1 MRSESVPAIEVSWAA
16 AREAERLRSIAL
28 SLLAEPGIEGD
39 AYEVNSASES
49 LERLEDAL
57 TTASSV
63 PELVPPAQAVQDAA
77 YGLTEVID
85 NLAVYRNALIEANAA
100 AADLQ
105 QGMDALS
112 VDDRASQ
119 ISLVVLSRAML
130 ASNEDA
136 LQRLWDEFTG
146 LHAAG
151 IDPTIVSL
159 ADGQGVFAA
168 RGQQLVLKEK
178 EAELSASF
186 SDSRAALETSVSA
199 LLSGAGDQS
208 TSSLGLAVSTFDQGR
223 LLLTLISVVS
233 VIAATLAAWLWV
245 GNGMVRRLSRMSER
259 MRSMAGGDLETP
271 VPEVGEDEIGELA
284 NALEV
289 FRERA
294 LEVQRLNLVE

>member
-1 MRSESVPAIEVSWAA
+1 MRH
-16 AREAERLRSIAL
+16 
-28 SLLAEPGIEGD
+28 
-39 AYEVNSASES
+39 
-49 LERLEDAL
+49 
-57 TTASSV
+57 
-63 PELVPPAQAVQDAA
+63 
-77 YGLTEVID
+77 GLTAVID

-105 QGMDALS
+105 QSMDGLS
-112 VDDRASQ
+112 VDDSASQ

-136 LQRLWDEFTG
+136 LQRLWGEFTG

-159 ADGQGVFAA
+159 ADGQGVFAV
-168 RGQQLVLKEK
+168 RGRQLVLKER

-186 SDSRAALETSVSA
+186 NDSSAALETSVSA

-245 GNGMVRRLSRMSER
+245 GNGMVCRLSRMSE
-259 MRSMAGGDLETP
+259 
-271 VPEVGEDEIGELA
+271 
-284 NALEV
+284 
-289 FRERA
+289 
-294 LEVQRLNLVE
+294 